1 MINKEPIQYLLFVYG
16 DFRNKDKVVELISLQ
31 LSSFT
36 TMTSNIKFNY
46 GDYGA
51 IYNFESEHNFFNIR
65 DHVHVILEKVSF
77 QYFLIEKPKNMYA
90 YMPPEMKINLFDLF
104 SDNDN
109 KEYNI
114 TEEEDE
120 GPGYTNLTDMF
131 YYNTNTTFSE
141 EDLFKGI
148 DKDQLFQNIMER
160 LKYEDEDLPKPTVD
174 DILDKIRDEGIESL
188 TSYEKQLLE
197 EYSKQ

>member
-90 YMPPEMKINLFDLF
+90 YMPPELKINLFDLL

-114 TEEEDE
+114 TEEEE
-120 GPGYTNLTDMF
+120 ESGYTNLTDMF

-160 LKYEDEDLPKPTVD
+160 LKYEDEDQPKPTVD
-174 DILDKIRDEGIESL
+174 DILDKIRDKGMDSL

>member
-31 LSSFT
+31 LSAFT

-114 TEEEDE
+114 TEEEE
-120 GPGYTNLTDMF
+120 ESGYTNLTDMF

-141 EDLFKGI
+141 EDMFKGV

-160 LKYEDEDLPKPTVD
+160 LQYEDEDLPKPTVD
-174 DILDKIRDEGIESL
+174 DILDKIRDKGIESL

>member
-65 DHVHVILEKVSF
+65 DHVHIILEKVSF

-90 YMPPEMKINLFDLF
+90 YMPPELKINLFDLL

-114 TEEEDE
+114 TEEEE
-120 GPGYTNLTDMF
+120 ESGYTNLTDMF
-131 YYNTNTTFSE
+131 YYTTNTTFSE

-160 LKYEDEDLPKPTVD
+160 LKYEDEDQPKPTVD
-174 DILDKIRDEGIESL
+174 DILDKIRDKGMDSL
-188 TSYEKQLLE
+188 TSYEKKLLE

>member
-16 DFRNKDKVVELISLQ
+16 DFRGKDKIVELISLQ

-51 IYNFESEHNFFNIR
+51 IYNFESEHNFYNIR
-65 DHVHVILEKVSF
+65 DHVHIILEKVSF

-90 YMPPEMKINLFDLF
+90 YMPPELKINLFDLF

-114 TEEEDE
+114 TEEEE
-120 GPGYTNLTDMF
+120 SNYTNLVDMF

-160 LKYEDEDLPKPTVD
+160 LRYEDEEEYKPTVD
-174 DILDKIRDEGIESL
+174 DILDKIRDKGIESL
-188 TSYEKQLLE
+188 TSYEKNLLE